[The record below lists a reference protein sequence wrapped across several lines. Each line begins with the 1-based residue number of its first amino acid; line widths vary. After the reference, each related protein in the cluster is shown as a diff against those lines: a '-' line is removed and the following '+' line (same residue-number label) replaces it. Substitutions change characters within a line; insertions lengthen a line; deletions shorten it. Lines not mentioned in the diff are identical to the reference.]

1 MHRKGFISL
10 AITLFKLHIKF
21 RIVFVLHMNMFAVHS
36 NLLSFQTFQP
46 DNTARQNEHCLR
58 NFDLSEYRQVFS
70 DLAVWIYQALIKQM
84 QETVHQMIG
93 RLSL

>member
-1 MHRKGFISL
+1 
-10 AITLFKLHIKF
+10 
-21 RIVFVLHMNMFAVHS
+21 MNMFAVHS
-36 NLLSFQTFQP
+36 NLLSFQAFQP
-46 DNTARQNEHCLR
+46 DNTTRQNEHCLR